1 MSSPRLRAYAT
12 LALTFAL
19 GAGAGGSLVF
29 SLVRREQAHPPRPD
43 PGERLAALS
52 RRLGLRPE
60 QQAAVGAVFD
70 RYREARKQER
80 ARMDAEVRAL
90 LDPGQIPRFEEM
102 IREREHNFGPPGGP
116 PGGPPR

>member
-19 GAGAGGSLVF
+19 GAGAGGSLVY

-43 PGERLAALS
+43 PGERLAALG

-70 RYREARKQER
+70 RYREVRKQER
-80 ARMDAEVRAL
+80 ARMDVPDLLAMFERTRGEKVSDDAL
-90 LDPGQIPRFEEM
+90 LLG
-102 IREREHNFGPPGGP
+102 
-116 PGGPPR
+116 